1 MLWSILNYSIGEL
14 SIFFILILFLSDLK
28 RIFIFSFFHFFIML
42 NSGQSLVYFSENSIL
57 LLMFLGFIC
66 KLSMRFSMVIT
77 LSIMFSHLMAKV
89 ISLLIV
95 SNLSIS
101 PTSLI
106 FTLIYLSI
114 SIQSIFFISFINK
127 VFSSEISKTHKRIIL
142 MLFLTITLSLF
153 LSLLKLPNKFHILFL
168 ALLPLLIY
176 ILLTRMIKL
185 LQADSNLLVERKYS
199 KKIEDII
206 LSLRSKKHDFSNHL
220 HVINHLFKSKRYEDL
235 HIYLNELCA
244 DLDVSQTL
252 IHLNNSSIAGLLQSK
267 YEAAKKRNLS
277 FHIEVK
283 HLMPK
288 TGMQNYELI
297 QVIGNLLDN
306 AFDAEFEA
314 TKNQDSI
321 VPQVSVRISQLLN
334 SFLVISVHN
343 KHSVIPKH
351 KHTLIF
357 KEGYSTKYK
366 HTGLGLASIK
376 KVIDKAQGRL
386 EVNSSEKNGT
396 TFSIFIPIITDKIIE
411 KEGGQVG

>member
-1 MLWSILNYSIGEL
+1 
-14 SIFFILILFLSDLK
+14 
-28 RIFIFSFFHFFIML
+28 
-42 NSGQSLVYFSENSIL
+42 
-57 LLMFLGFIC
+57 
-66 KLSMRFSMVIT
+66 
-77 LSIMFSHLMAKV
+77 
-89 ISLLIV
+89 
-95 SNLSIS
+95 
-101 PTSLI
+101 
-106 FTLIYLSI
+106 
-114 SIQSIFFISFINK
+114 
-127 VFSSEISKTHKRIIL
+127 

-153 LSLLKLPNKFHILFL
+153 LSLLKLPNKFHIFFL
-168 ALLPLLIY
+168 ALLPFLIY
-176 ILLTRMIKL
+176 ILLTRLIKL
-185 LQADSNLLVERKYS
+185 LQADSNLLLERKYS
-199 KKIEDII
+199 KKTEDII

-267 YEAAKKRNLS
+267 YEVAKNRNLS

-297 QVIGNLLDN
+297 QVVGNLLDN

-343 KHSVIPKH
+343 EHSVIPKH

-366 HTGLGLASIK
+366 HTGLGLAAIK